1 MKNKIAIAS
10 AFLAAASFSTAEI
23 VVNEF
28 LSFEGFVDSSY
39 SHTDGEVDFRGNGND
54 GDFNENSFQVDQ
66 VEISWLFNFDTVT
79 AQVDLQYEGD
89 SNDGNGEDGELV
101 EQAFVNYALANGGVV
116 TAGRYASMLGFEAF
130 EPTGLYQ
137 YSTAYAIGNLGDAS
151 ILPSYAQGVKYTI
164 EGDTTFFG
172 ISIQDQ
178 AYDLGS
184 DRLGGNEGDSSHA
197 VEVAGALDLG
207 NGVSLF
213 LGGVLEDGEDDNSY
227 AINAYATYE
236 TGAWL
241 FAAEINFGD
250 LANGTDIS
258 NEVSLLVDEGPGGAG
273 ADNGDTFTT
282 NEDVLQFLLMAN
294 YAYSE
299 QASVTGRITYSE
311 HDADVAEEVGAFTD
325 TFEAEVTKLTLA
337 HNYAFTDNL
346 LLVTEVSYVEGDW
359 DLAGF
364 DNGDADFDGTQ
375 LAVELLFSF

>member
-1 MKNKIAIAS
+1 
-10 AFLAAASFSTAEI
+10 
-23 VVNEF
+23 
-28 LSFEGFVDSSY
+28 
-39 SHTDGEVDFRGNGND
+39 
-54 GDFNENSFQVDQ
+54 
-66 VEISWLFNFDTVT
+66 
-79 AQVDLQYEGD
+79 
-89 SNDGNGEDGELV
+89 
-101 EQAFVNYALANGGVV
+101 
-116 TAGRYASMLGFEAF
+116 MLGFEAF

-258 NEVSLLVDEGPGGAG
+258 NEVSLLVDEGPGGADAG
-273 ADNGDTFTT
+273 DGDTFTT